1 MLVVTMMKLIVVISL
16 VELVEVM
23 IVVVAVPWSV
33 KLLRI
38 LGSKQLWVPYKPI
51 GMVLMTRET
60 EQR

>member
-23 IVVVAVPWSV
+23 IVVVECETFEDFRIKAVV
-33 KLLRI
+33 
-38 LGSKQLWVPYKPI
+38 GSLQTWY